1 MSGERKELPFEKL
14 DGILIDGSSRITFY
28 FRKNNYGWEHK
39 ITTVSPGSWN
49 LKVNI
54 DKYLLYAYCEMRGFP
69 QISFYSKDFQKYLNM
84 APNISINPIEDKMT
98 LGKINFE
105 FGSVNMK
112 NEFKVGDL
120 TYLIFPTYSLIW
132 KDPEFDFTPRLVFEV
147 ARTI

>member
-1 MSGERKELPFEKL
+1 
-14 DGILIDGSSRITFY
+14 
-28 FRKNNYGWEHK
+28 
-39 ITTVSPGSWN
+39 
-49 LKVNI
+49 
-54 DKYLLYAYCEMRGFP
+54 MRGFT
-69 QISFYSKDFQKYLNM
+69 QISFYSKEFQKYLNM